1 MGSRQ
6 SPEPREDI
14 PLRVDFAALRRRL
27 ASGPRVTFDVP
38 GHRRAAV
45 LVPLLERNGETRIVF
60 TLRSAALHKHS
71 GQWSFP
77 GGGTDESDAHAAATA
92 VREAREEVGI
102 DPASVDIIGL
112 LGDVPT
118 PTGYTITPVVARVDP
133 PPAAYVPSAAEVAEI
148 LEVPLASVGT
158 AAVRGTVERWGQT
171 FQILAFDVE
180 GRNVW
185 GATAR
190 ILQDLLLA
198 INSLSAGPTT

>member
-1 MGSRQ
+1 M
-6 SPEPREDI
+6 I
-14 PLRVDFAALRRRL
+14 DFAALRRRL
-27 ASGPRVTFDVP
+27 AERPRVSFDVP

-45 LVPLLERNGETRIVF
+45 LVPLLERDGETRILF
-60 TLRSAALHKHS
+60 TLRSAALRKHS
-71 GQWSFP
+71 DQWSFP
-77 GGGTDESDAHAAATA
+77 GGGTDDSDEGAVSTA

-102 DPASVDIIGL
+102 DPASVEVIGL

-118 PTGYTITPVVARVDP
+118 PTGYTITPVVGRVDP
-133 PPAAYVPSAAEVAEI
+133 PPAAYVPSADEVAEI
-148 LEVPLASVGT
+148 LEVPLSSVGT

-198 INSLSAGPTT
+198 INSALASPTT